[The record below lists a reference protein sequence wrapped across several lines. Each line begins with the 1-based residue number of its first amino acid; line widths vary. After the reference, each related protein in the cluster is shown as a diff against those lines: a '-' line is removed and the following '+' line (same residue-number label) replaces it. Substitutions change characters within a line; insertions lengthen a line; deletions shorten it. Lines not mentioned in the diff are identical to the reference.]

1 MADILI
7 IKSKMSLSHEQL
19 QKIFNCLKAQKET
32 GIILLPSYLEALV
45 VPDNIEIKFTDGQCE
60 LLELERR
67 KL

>member
-32 GIILLPSYLEALV
+32 GIILKLNLLM
-45 VPDNIEIKFTDGQCE
+45 DNVNCLNLKGENYESI
-60 LLELERR
+60 
-67 KL
+67 

>member
-7 IKSKMSLSHEQL
+7 TKSKMFLSHEQL

-45 VPDNIEIKFTDGQCE
+45 VPDNIEIKFTDVNE
-60 LLELERR
+60 NI
-67 KL
+67 